1 MRILAELRK
10 IASHAARTAASGL
23 IDAAVTSG
31 STLVVGGRLPDG
43 IDAGD
48 LRSLA
53 TDLRG
58 KVADKPAVV
67 VLFSAT
73 GTKVPFVVATTDSAR
88 EAGIKAGDLVK
99 QIAPL
104 VGGRGGGKP
113 DLAQGS
119 GTDVGGADAAMAR
132 IRELVLR

>member
-1 MRILAELRK
+1 MFP
-10 IASHAARTAASGL
+10 GNF
-23 IDAAVTSG
+23 V
-31 STLVVGGRLPDG
+31 
-43 IDAGD
+43 
-48 LRSLA
+48 A
-53 TDLRG
+53 TTP
-58 KVADKPAVV
+58 DKPAVIA
-67 VLFSAT
+67 LFSSA
-73 GTKVPFVVATTDSAR
+73 GDKVPFVIATTDLAR

-119 GTDVGGADAAMAR
+119 GTDASGADAAMDR

>member
-1 MRILAELRK
+1 MDIQG
-10 IASHAARTAASGL
+10 ARVSDPL
-23 IDAAVTSG
+23 IT
-31 STLVVGGRLPDG
+31 PH
-43 IDAGD
+43 
-48 LRSLA
+48 
-53 TDLRG
+53 
-58 KVADKPAVV
+58 
-67 VLFSAT
+67 
-73 GTKVPFVVATTDSAR
+73 
-88 EAGIKAGDLVK
+88 LVK